1 MAAGKKGCLIVLVII
16 VALGLVLYPSI
27 QGARSQ
33 LRALDEGV
41 KAAWSELET
50 RLQSRMDLIPNY
62 VETIKSYAPQ
72 EQETY
77 GAVSALHV
85 RAAVTMTRP
94 RKLEINSELTVALD
108 RLGAVAERYP
118 DLKKDQTFITLQ
130 AKLTEIKNRIAEA
143 RVRYN
148 EAATA
153 FNTYRQGPLV
163 VIVATLTG
171 FPEAPLYDAK
181 LPDASPVL
189 PVPPPT
195 EPKPS
200 GPASGT
206 Q

>member
-16 VALGLVLYPSI
+16 VGLGALLYPSI
-27 QGARSQ
+27 QGTRSQ
-33 LRALDEGV
+33 LLVLDEGV
-41 KAAWSELET
+41 KTAWAGLESQ
-50 RLQSRMDLIPNY
+50 LQARMDLIPNY

-72 EQETY
+72 EHETY

-85 RAAVTMTRP
+85 KAAVTLTRP
-94 RKLEINSELTVALD
+94 RKIEINNELTIALD

-118 DLKKDQTFITLQ
+118 DLKKDETFVTLQ
-130 AKLTEIKNRIAEA
+130 AKLAEIKNRIAEA

-148 EAATA
+148 EAAAA
-153 FNTYRQGPLV
+153 FNTYRQGFLV
-163 VIVATLTG
+163 VIVATLSG
-171 FPEAPLYDAK
+171 LPEAPLYAAK

-189 PVPPPT
+189 PVPT
-195 EPKPS
+195 AEPKPS

>member
-1 MAAGKKGCLIVLVII
+1 MAAGKKGCLIVLII
-16 VALGLVLYPSI
+16 IGALGFLLYPPI

-41 KAAWSELET
+41 KTAWGALET
-50 RLQSRMDLIPNY
+50 QLQSRMDLIPNY

-72 EQETY
+72 EQESY
-77 GAVSALHV
+77 GAISGLHV

-94 RKLEINSELTVALD
+94 RKIEINSELTVALD

-118 DLKKDQTFITLQ
+118 DLKKDQTFMTLQ
-130 AKLTEIKNRIAEA
+130 AKLAEIKNRIAEA

-153 FNTYRQGPLV
+153 FNTYRQGFLV
-163 VIVATLTG
+163 VIVATLSG
-171 FPEAPLYDAK
+171 FSEAPLYDAK
-181 LPDASPVL
+181 LPDASPAL
-189 PVPPPT
+189 PVPPA

-200 GPASGT
+200 GAASGT

>member
-16 VALGLVLYPSI
+16 VAAGLLLLYPSF

-33 LRALDEGV
+33 LLVLDEGV
-41 KAAWSELET
+41 KTAWAELEKQ
-50 RLQSRMDLIPNY
+50 LQSRMDLIPNY

-77 GAVSALHV
+77 GAVSGLHV

-94 RKLEINSELTVALD
+94 RKIEINSELTIALD

-118 DLKKDQTFITLQ
+118 DLKKDQTFMTLQ
-130 AKLTEIKNRIAEA
+130 AKLAEIKNRIAEA

-163 VIVATLTG
+163 VIVATLSG
-171 FPEAPLYDAK
+171 LSEAPLYDAK

-189 PVPPPT
+189 PVPT
-195 EPKPS
+195 AEPKPS